1 MRSMLVIG
9 LGRFGTNLAIKL
21 SELKNEVM
29 VVDRSEAAVNAIAPQ
44 VTSAYAGNC
53 MDEEVV
59 RALGVG
65 NFDVCFVC
73 ISDDFQS
80 SLEITSL
87 LKEHGAKYVVSKTD
101 RAMHAKFLRKLGADA
116 VVYPERDMAHRVAI
130 RYSAQNVFDYV
141 EITPEYAV
149 QEMRVPASWAG
160 ENAAPARCAR
170 KIWCQRHRGEG
181 GRTRAPHRRCGL
193 PFAGKRPSAHFRR
206 AQDIGKAGGELTAC
220 TERAKESG
228 AHLARRL
235 FYAWASD

>member
-160 ENAAPARCAR
+160 KRCASSM
-170 KIWCQRHRGEG
+170 CAQNMVSTSS
-181 GRTRAPHRRCGL
+181 GR
-193 PFAGKRPSAHFRR
+193 RR
-206 AQDIGKAGGELTAC
+206 ANAC
-220 TERAKESG
+220 APSSMRTTVCRKTPICSFPAS
-228 AHLARRL
+228 ARYWKSWR
-235 FYAWASD
+235 

>member
-160 ENAAPARCAR
+160 KTLRQLDVRAKHGVNVIGEKEGERVRPIVDADYRLPENAHLLISGER
-170 KIWCQRHRGEG
+170 KTLE
-181 GRTRAPHRRCGL
+181 
-193 PFAGKRPSAHFRR
+193 K
-206 AQDIGKAGGELTAC
+206 
-220 TERAKESG
+220 
-228 AHLARRL
+228 LAVN
-235 FYAWASD
+235 